1 MYENLTDEQLAE
13 AVSKAIGL
21 KFESALRAIR
31 SGDEDL
37 GRNWATGILLREHRH
52 EASTERLSHHL
63 QALRS

>member
-13 AVSKAIGL
+13 AVSKTLGL
-21 KFESALRAIR
+21 RYNSALRAIR

-37 GRNWATGILLREHRH
+37 GRDWATGILQREHRH

-63 QALRS
+63 QALRR

>member
-13 AVSKAIGL
+13 AVSKTIGL
-21 KFESALRAIR
+21 RYESALRAIR

-37 GRNWATGILLREHRH
+37 GRPWATGILRQERRH
-52 EASTERLSHHL
+52 EDSTERLSHHL